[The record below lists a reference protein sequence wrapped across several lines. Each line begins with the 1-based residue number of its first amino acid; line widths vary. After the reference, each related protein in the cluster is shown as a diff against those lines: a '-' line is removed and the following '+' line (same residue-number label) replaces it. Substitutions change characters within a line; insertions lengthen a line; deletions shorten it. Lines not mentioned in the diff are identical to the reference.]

1 MECWESIVIDQTL
14 LKQFLHDYP
23 FQPAT
28 AIWRAS
34 EIAHVLQYSFPEGYG
49 LDLGCGDGRLTKII
63 LDRVGRREMVGIDI
77 DPGETSLAEQLN
89 VYQKIHVAPANQIPE
104 LDNTFDWV
112 FSNSVLEHI
121 PNLDEVL
128 QEVSRVLKPRGL
140 FLLTVPG
147 KAFHDCLRGPLL
159 PYASRQ
165 AYMDE
170 VDARFACLR
179 YWSPDEWSAH
189 LQLQGLEIQRATF
202 YQTAAEAQRWETIA
216 RFTSGILYSLIGRK
230 KQPIEIQRSL
240 GIRKPS
246 AKMPWALAGI
256 LSQILALGLEN
267 KKSDQNEP
275 LMGGLMLLIQ
285 KCTSY

>member
-1 MECWESIVIDQTL
+1 MIDKNL

-28 AIWRAS
+28 AVWRAS
-34 EIAHVLQYSFPEGYG
+34 EIAHVLQYPFPAGYG
-49 LDLGCGDGRLTKII
+49 LDLGCGDGRLTNII
-63 LDRVGRREMVGIDI
+63 FEQVGRRDTVGIDL
-77 DPGETSLAEQLN
+77 DPSETALAEKLKL
-89 VYQKIHVAPANQIPE
+89 YRHIHVAPADQIPE
-104 LDNTFDWV
+104 ADNTFDWV

-128 QEVSRVLKPRGL
+128 REVSRVLKPGGH

-147 KAFHDCLRGPLL
+147 QNFHSCLRGPLW
-159 PYASRQ
+159 PWSDRK
-165 AYMDE
+165 AYLDE

-189 LQLQGLEIQRATF
+189 LQLHSLEIQRSTF
-202 YQTAAEAQRWETIA
+202 YQTPAEAQRWETIA
-216 RFTSGILYSLIGRK
+216 RFTSGILYGLIGRR

-240 GIRKPS
+240 GVRKPS
-246 AKMPWALAGI
+246 AKMPWVLASI
-256 LSQILALGLEN
+256 LSQVLALGLDS
-267 KKSDQNEP
+267 KKSDSDEA

-285 KCTSY
+285 KRTSS

>member
-1 MECWESIVIDQTL
+1 MIDKSL

-28 AIWRAS
+28 AVWRAS
-34 EIAHVLQYSFPEGYG
+34 EIAHVLQYPFPEGYG

-77 DPGETSLAEQLN
+77 DPGETALAERLN
-89 VYQKIHVAPANQIPE
+89 LYQTIHVAPANQIPE
-104 LDNTFDWV
+104 PDQTFDWV

-121 PNLDEVL
+121 PNLDAVL
-128 QEVSRVLKPRGL
+128 QEVARVLKPGGL

-147 KAFHDCLRGPLL
+147 HGFHDCLRGPLL
-159 PYASRQ
+159 PWASRQ
-165 AYMDE
+165 AYLDE

-179 YWSPDEWSAH
+179 YWSPDDWAAH
-189 LQLQGLEIQRATF
+189 LQPHDLGIQRATF

-230 KQPIEIQRSL
+230 QQPIEIQRSL
-240 GIRKPS
+240 GVRKPS
-246 AKMPWALAGI
+246 AKMPWVLASL
-256 LSQILALGLEN
+256 LSQFLALGLESE
-267 KKSDQNEP
+267 KSDQNEP
-275 LMGGLMLLIQ
+275 VMGGLMLLIQ
-285 KCTSY
+285 KRR

>member
-1 MECWESIVIDQTL
+1 MGGWKRIVIDKNL

-28 AIWRAS
+28 AVWRAS
-34 EIAHVLQYSFPEGYG
+34 EIAHVLQYPFPQGYG
-49 LDLGCGDGRLTKII
+49 LDLGCGDGRLTNII
-63 LDRVGRREMVGIDI
+63 FDRVGRREIVGIDI
-77 DPGETSLAEQLN
+77 DSGETSLAERLN
-89 VYQKIHVAPANQIPE
+89 LYQNIHIAPANQIPE
-104 LDNTFDWV
+104 PDNTFDWV

-121 PNLDEVL
+121 SNLDEVL
-128 QEVSRVLKPRGL
+128 QEVSRVLKPGGL

-147 KAFHDCLRGPLL
+147 KDFHDCLRGSLL
-159 PYASRQ
+159 PWASRQ

-189 LQLQGLEIQRATF
+189 LQPHHLEIQRSTF

-240 GIRKPS
+240 GVRKPS
-246 AKMPWALAGI
+246 AKMPWFLAGI
-256 LSQILALGLEN
+256 LSQLLALGLESE
-267 KKSDQNEP
+267 KYEENEP
-275 LMGGLMLLIQ
+275 VMGGLMLLIQ
-285 KCTSY
+285 KRSQ

>member
-1 MECWESIVIDQTL
+1 MIDKNL

-28 AIWRAS
+28 AVWRAS
-34 EIAHVLQYSFPEGYG
+34 EIAHVLQYPFPEGYG

-63 LDRVGRREMVGIDI
+63 FDQAGWREMVGIDL
-77 DPGETSLAEQLN
+77 DPNETALAEQLKL
-89 VYQKIHVAPANQIPE
+89 YQLIHVAPAHQIPE
-104 LDNTFDWV
+104 ADNTFDWV

-128 QEVSRVLKPRGL
+128 QEVARVLKPGGL

-147 KAFHDCLRGPLL
+147 QDFHACLRGPLL
-159 PYASRQ
+159 PGADRK

-179 YWSPDEWSAH
+179 YWSPDEWSVH
-189 LQLQGLEIQRATF
+189 LQPQGLEIQRATF
-202 YQTAAEAQRWETIA
+202 YQTPAEAQRWETIA
-216 RFTSGILYSLIGRK
+216 RFTSGILYGIIGRR

-240 GIRKPS
+240 GVRKPS
-246 AKMPWALAGI
+246 AKMPWFLAGI
-256 LSQILALGLEN
+256 LSHVLALGLETE
-267 KKSDQNEP
+267 KNEQTEP
-275 LMGGLMLLIQ
+275 VMGGLMLLIRKHSAQ
-285 KCTSY
+285 